1 MQNQTLQPG
10 FFPGFFDPDG
20 RMWSSF
26 SHDYQKYQAGLE
38 AALKIALLT
47 QHKMNIPSGYL
58 LDNPFLQRIF
68 VKNKGE
74 QTEAKC
80 FRALMRDLLW
90 IGMNQS
96 NFVEEIE
103 DWQAV
108 LRNWIKGEG
117 TKRDRYVS
125 ILMKSVLPLHQTMS
139 HYRGHYQKLVLRTSG
154 KFVLGKTHLRFMT
167 ISTLCTMRPEK
178 KTWKTIALQ

>member
-117 TKRDRYVS
+117 TKRNRFVYLNCISDVHAKEIQHANDVDQFEFRMTQCLDS
-125 ILMKSVLPLHQTMS
+125 QWQIQLPDS
-139 HYRGHYQKLVLRTSG
+139 CKLA
-154 KFVLGKTHLRFMT
+154 
-167 ISTLCTMRPEK
+167 IN
-178 KTWKTIALQ
+178 